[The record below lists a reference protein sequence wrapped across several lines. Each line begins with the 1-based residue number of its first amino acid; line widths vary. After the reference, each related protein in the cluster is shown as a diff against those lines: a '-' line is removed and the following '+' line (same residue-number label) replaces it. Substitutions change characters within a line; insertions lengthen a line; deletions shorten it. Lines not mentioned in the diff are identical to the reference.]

1 MNYYEVYTIINN
13 NLLAEGSAENCA
25 KIMGITRSAFYTLVF
40 QNKDARDPKYKII
53 VKKKNKPNR
62 VMGNNY
68 TVYLRAT
75 KEKIVEGN
83 AEECARKMERSLHSF
98 YSLVTRVRNGQN
110 QKYEIEVESID
121 DSTKL

>member
-1 MNYYEVYTIINN
+1 MNYYEVYTIKDK

-25 KIMGITRSAFYTLVF
+25 IALGITRSAFYTLVF
-40 QNKDARDPKYKII
+40 QNKDAREPKYNIL

-62 VMGNNY
+62 VMTNKY

-83 AEECARKMERSLHSF
+83 AEECAKKMERSLHSF

-110 QKYEIEVESID
+110 QKYEIDVDSID
-121 DSTKL
+121 SI